1 MTTLPILGKH
11 PCRLWP
17 GCALEVNTFAGHDGG
32 NRHSASSPPQCIL
45 NADRQTRR
53 LAEHRLPTIEQEKDM
68 STYQTHVEGGP
79 ALLAQRNLIATDL
92 GQLRSARPG
101 RLDRCIQHAP
111 APSRPSSNPS
121 TNGRKTAQSAAEVV
135 GIRLLAILTVALFV
149 TSIIGLIVF
158 SRDGN
163 STTAIVSGVIGISSA
178 LLGFIVGF
186 HNAYRATTR

>member
-17 GCALEVNTFAGHDGG
+17 GFALEVNTFAGHDGG
-32 NRHSASSPPQCIL
+32 NRHSASSLPQCTSSVE
-45 NADRQTRR
+45 RQTRH
-53 LAEHRLPTIEQEKDM
+53 LAEQRLPTIEKKKDM
-68 STYQTHVEGGP
+68 STYQTHVDDRP
-79 ALLAQRNLIATDL
+79 TVHTQRNLRATDH

-101 RLDRCIQHAP
+101 RLDRSIQHVP
-111 APSRPSSNPS
+111 APLQPSSDPS

-149 TSIIGLIVF
+149 TSIIGLTVF
-158 SRDGN
+158 SQDGN
-163 STTAIVSGVIGISSA
+163 STTAIASGVIGISSA

-186 HNAYRATTR
+186 HNAYRATTQ